1 MTRPKTSTNT
11 SNFVLAIG
19 TLASI
24 IIVGGV
30 LYQAQKDDLLDSE
43 ILSIPEQQVIT
54 LPEAPVVP
62 EATIPSSNEIID
74 EEIEATEEKPT
85 LPRLDESDQFVRD
98 RISMMSS
105 KEGLKTW
112 LSTDDL
118 LRRSASYLDG
128 LSRGVILGKIFPL
141 SSPESNFATHRDG
154 DIIWLNAGN
163 YERYNATIQVLTS
176 IDMKLV
182 AQMFHFSRPLLESA
196 FSELGYQ
203 PRQMDG
209 IILTALDQV
218 ISTPVIVEP
227 IQLTRDSVIYK
238 FADPGLESLT
248 PLQKQLIRSGP
259 ENTQRLQQQAILLKN
274 SLLDPN
280 GGDD

>member
-1 MTRPKTSTNT
+1 MTRPKTSANT
-11 SNFVLAIG
+11 SNFILVIG

-24 IIVGGV
+24 IIIGGV

-43 ILSIPEQQVIT
+43 ILSIPEQKIIA
-54 LPEAPVVP
+54 LPETPVVP

-74 EEIEATEEKPT
+74 EEMEATEEKPT

-98 RISMMSS
+98 RISIMSS
-105 KEGLKTW
+105 KEGLQTW

-141 SSPESNFATHRDG
+141 SSPESKFATHRDG

-163 YERYNATIQVLTS
+163 YERYNATVQILTS

-218 ISTPVIVEP
+218 IGTPVIVEP

-238 FADPGLESLT
+238 FADPELESLT

-280 GGDD
+280 GGD

>member
-1 MTRPKTSTNT
+1 MTRPKTSANT
-11 SNFVLAIG
+11 SNFILVIG

-24 IIVGGV
+24 IIIGGV

-43 ILSIPEQQVIT
+43 ILSIPEQKIIA
-54 LPEAPVVP
+54 LPETPVVP
-62 EATIPSSNEIID
+62 EATIPSSNELID
-74 EEIEATEEKPT
+74 EEVETTEEKSA

-98 RISMMSS
+98 RISIMSS
-105 KEGLKTW
+105 KEGLQTW

-128 LSRGVILGKIFPL
+128 ISRGVILGKIFPL
-141 SSPESNFATHRDG
+141 SSPESKFATHRDG

-163 YERYNATIQVLTS
+163 YERYNATVQILTS

-218 ISTPVIVEP
+218 IGTPVIVEP

-238 FADPGLESLT
+238 FADPELESLT

-280 GGDD
+280 GGD